1 MATKSSKIHVYIF
14 MALIFFLCLLAF
26 SVGTFVGKSV
36 TESEMKKNQAEIFN
50 NINDREVASV
60 EEDVF
65 DDTPEI
71 NEPEEETLSKEEIDA
86 LAEEFNNDNDE
97 KPDPN
102 LEAVEEKK
110 VAENKVENESPI
122 NDITDR
128 IANDESAT
136 KKFKSPRKPSSI
148 LPNIGASLGK
158 YTIQLASYTNENE
171 AQKHAEDLKKKGY
184 SAFYISAKVRGKDWY
199 RVSVG
204 LFDDSK
210 KANQFRKGFVK
221 KTNLEASI
229 VQKITR

>member
-1 MATKSSKIHVYIF
+1 M
-14 MALIFFLCLLAF
+14 
-26 SVGTFVGKSV
+26 
-36 TESEMKKNQAEIFN
+36 
-50 NINDREVASV
+50 ASV

-65 DDTPEI
+65 DDVPED

-86 LAEEFNNDNDE
+86 LAEEFNTDSDE
-97 KPDPN
+97 SGDPSLDTDKEN
-102 LEAVEEKK
+102 KADEAVTK
-110 VAENKVENESPI
+110 NESPI
-122 NDITDR
+122 KDITDR
-128 IANDESAT
+128 IANDEPAT
-136 KKFKSPRKPSSI
+136 KKFKEPRKPSSI

-158 YTIQLASYTNENE
+158 YTIQLASYTNESE

-184 SAFYISAKVRGKDWY
+184 SAFYISAKVRGKEWY

-210 KANQFRKGFVK
+210 KANIFRKGFVK